1 MAESQSGTTT
11 VGLDDKQQAYPRR
24 VMSAVLTVGRK
35 AGYNTGRIEDYT
47 PPEHIDLPEHAII
60 TPEWYNQQFTD
71 VMYDQEGVFGEIALQ
86 SEFDD
91 VFGEDHTGAS
101 STTAVHVRCGHT
113 VAETVA
119 ALIENGSIDR
129 AIEKAMTEWQ
139 IDAKTAEKRVFF
151 AIAIFAKGWAAEVE
165 LTETDSF
172 SKAGISHDIGGIDAY
187 RGDEMVQI
195 KPVTFGYRHNT
206 DGYEHTIVYYQW
218 DCDGGIVFGTDHT
231 DVNSKAGEKT
241 DIANS
246 LLARECGGRLA
257 DEKELGRSFRYL
269 SW

>member
-11 VGLDDKQQAYPRR
+11 VGLDDNEQAYPRR
-24 VMSAVLTVGRK
+24 VMQAVLTVGRK
-35 AGYNTGRIEDYT
+35 AGYNAGTIEDYT
-47 PPEHIDLPEHAII
+47 PPKHTDLDGRAVI
-60 TPEWYNQQFTD
+60 TPEWYDGHMTD
-71 VMYDQEGVFGEIALQ
+71 VMHDSAGVFGHMALETEFDGVFGENHAG
-86 SEFDD
+86 SE
-91 VFGEDHTGAS
+91 

-129 AIEKAMTEWQ
+129 AIEKAEVEW
-139 IDAKTAEKRVFF
+139 DCDRPAAEKRVFF
-151 AIAIFAKGWAAEVE
+151 AVALFAKGWAAEVE
-165 LTETDSF
+165 LTETDAF
-172 SKAGISHDIGGIDAY
+172 TKAGISHDIGGIDAY
-187 RGDEMVQI
+187 RGSEEVQI
-195 KPVTFGYRHNT
+195 KPVTHGYRHND
-206 DGYEHTIVYYQW
+206 DGYEYTVVYYQW
-218 DCDGGIVFGTDHT
+218 DCDGNIVVGESHT

-241 DIANS
+241 DKANS